1 MYTNQ
6 FFPKNHLFNA
16 LFTAKMDKKPEGRKE
31 GLHYFF
37 LKQTFEGNI
46 FELFELIYSNM
57 VLLNE
62 AIISLVPMHGD

>member
-1 MYTNQ
+1 
-6 FFPKNHLFNA
+6 
-16 LFTAKMDKKPEGRKE
+16 MDKKPEGRKE